1 MKKTKPKKKLIEV
14 APKPPSVLIATPM
27 YGGQCSGV
35 YVQGLL
41 TLQAALQARGIA
53 SFTSFLFNESL
64 ITRARNS
71 LVHQF
76 LKTDCTHL
84 LFIDSDIR
92 FDGFQVV
99 QMLDHDKDIICGIYP
114 KKEINW
120 GEVKAASD
128 RGVPVENL
136 KHFTGA
142 WVVNLVDYQASVTV
156 PINEPMEI
164 WNGGTGMMLI
174 NRRVFEKL
182 AKQVPSYSN
191 NVTDLSGANKVG
203 EPIKEFFATSIEPE
217 TNILLSEDY
226 HFCKLWRDAGGKVY
240 AAPWVQLG
248 HLGSYLFEGFLVAN
262 E

>member
-1 MKKTKPKKKLIEV
+1 MGKKPTKKKLIEV
-14 APKPPSVLIATPM
+14 APKPPSVMIATPM

-41 TLQAALQARGIA
+41 TLQAALQQRGIA

-71 LVHQF
+71 LAHQF
-76 LKTDCTHL
+76 MKTECTHL

-92 FDGFQVV
+92 FDGQQVAA
-99 QMLDHDKDIICGIYP
+99 MLDCDKDIICGIYP

-120 GEVKAASD
+120 QEVNAAVK

-174 NRRVFEKL
+174 KREVFEKL
-182 AKQVPSYSN
+182 ADKVPSYCN
-191 NVTDLSGANKVG
+191 NVTDLSGANKLG
-203 EPIKEFFATSIEPE
+203 EEVKEYFATSIEPE
-217 TNILLSEDY
+217 TKILLSEDY
-226 HFCKLWRDAGGKVY
+226 HFCKIWRQTGGKVH